1 MWENLKHMAIKIIV
15 FVLKKIKLKNLYLD
29 LIDGEE

>member
-1 MWENLKHMAIKIIV
+1 MWENLKHMAIKII
-15 FVLKKIKLKNLYLD
+15 VLKKIKLKNLYLD